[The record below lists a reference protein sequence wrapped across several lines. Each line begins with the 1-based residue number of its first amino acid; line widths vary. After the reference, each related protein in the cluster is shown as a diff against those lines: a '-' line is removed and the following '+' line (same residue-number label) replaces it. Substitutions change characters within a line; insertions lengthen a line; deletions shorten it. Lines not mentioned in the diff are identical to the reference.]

1 MGLGV
6 PEIDEGTI
14 AQVFGDKSTMAAS
27 YVVDARKIGSQQL
40 LQILR
45 IEASR

>member
-6 PEIDEGTI
+6 PEVDERAV

-27 YVVDARKIGSQQL
+27 DIVDARKIGSQQF

-45 IEASR
+45 IETSG